1 MHCNG
6 KSFKTRDMEAA
17 MCDHPHA
24 RSGMRVSNIKKNT
37 FNDAYKSYR
46 VLYLDKYD
54 KYNN

>member
-1 MHCNG
+1 
-6 KSFKTRDMEAA
+6 MEAA